1 MERDLEYVY
10 AVYQMGSFSKAAKFL
25 FASQPTVSMAVQRV
39 EEDLG
44 YPVFDRQSHPLRLT
58 AAGERFIQHVER
70 VRESEKA
77 LRTEIDKIYRQEE
90 EILRIGCSPLKS
102 SYLMPEVIAKFH
114 SLEPDTEVVVVNS
127 FRQGLLRDLQNHKV
141 DIVINTFL
149 ETNNTDF
156 TYIPACEVHYLLG
169 VPADC
174 PINRQLKDFA
184 LSGRDIIEGKHLLRE
199 CLHVPISVFAETQF
213 VDFSGGSEFY
223 EQSRKIFEE
232 SGFKPRVKVTVSS
245 PVMAHAMAMTG
256 IGATIVGDYMV
267 MEDSPLLYYH
277 LRTRWERRAFY
288 FVLRKEHQLTRKQ
301 QLFIELLRKYM
312 SERGQEE
319 NP

>member
-39 EEDLG
+39 EDDLG
-44 YPVFDRQSHPLRLT
+44 YPVFDRQSHPLQLT

-184 LSGRDIIEGKHLLRE
+184 GRASGSGKSTLL
-199 CLHVPISVFAETQF
+199 TQF

-267 MEDSPLLYYH
+267 TEDSPLLYYH

>member
-39 EEDLG
+39 EDDLG
-44 YPVFDRQSHPLRLT
+44 YPVFDRQSHPLQLT

-114 SLEPDTEVVVVNS
+114 SLEPDTEVVIVNS

-223 EQSRKIFEE
+223 VSRAEKYLRN
-232 SGFKPRVKVTVSS
+232 RVLNPGSRLPS
-245 PVMAHAMAMTG
+245 
-256 IGATIVGDYMV
+256 
-267 MEDSPLLYYH
+267 
-277 LRTRWERRAFY
+277 LRR
-288 FVLRKEHQLTRKQ
+288 
-301 QLFIELLRKYM
+301 
-312 SERGQEE
+312 
-319 NP
+319 